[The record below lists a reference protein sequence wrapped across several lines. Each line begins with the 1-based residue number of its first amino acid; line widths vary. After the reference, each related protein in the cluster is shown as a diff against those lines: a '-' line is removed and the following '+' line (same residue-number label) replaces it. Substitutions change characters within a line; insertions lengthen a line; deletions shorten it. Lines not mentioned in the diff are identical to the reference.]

1 MKRALIVDDEVQARL
16 YLAKM
21 LTVTFPDMEVQLAGT
36 PAEAL
41 FILQKNKLDILF
53 LDVEMPGMSGL
64 EMLQVLRDEHSGIP
78 VIIVSAYNKVEF
90 VRKALRLNVIDYL
103 DKPVDPNE
111 LEIAVKKAFNGK
123 FSHEHAGSES
133 KISLNTDRGTMFVAP
148 EKLLCFCS
156 NKRSSIACFADEE
169 KNVMVKENLMSL
181 EETLPN
187 DIFKRVSRQ
196 YIINVKYLVLIKKE
210 LKQLTLQANKR
221 EVKLSKI
228 YPKVIKEL
236 TK

>member
-1 MKRALIVDDEVQARL
+1 
-16 YLAKM
+16 
-21 LTVTFPDMEVQLAGT
+21 
-36 PAEAL
+36 
-41 FILQKNKLDILF
+41 
-53 LDVEMPGMSGL
+53 
-64 EMLQVLRDEHSGIP
+64 
-78 VIIVSAYNKVEF
+78 
-90 VRKALRLNVIDYL
+90 
-103 DKPVDPNE
+103 
-111 LEIAVKKAFNGK
+111 
-123 FSHEHAGSES
+123 
-133 KISLNTDRGTMFVAP
+133 MFVAP
-148 EKLLCFCS
+148 EKLLYFCS

-210 LKQLTLQANKR
+210 LKQLTLQANTR